1 MFNLERHVENIS
13 VTTNVAPGPKLAMSE
28 SERSVNIES

>member
-1 MFNLERHVENIS
+1 MINLERQVENIS

-28 SERSVNIES
+28 SERRVNIES